1 MTILLW
7 YTFWIAIFTFNL
19 LIYILVIY
27 IHDEH
32 TELYKEL
39 GEPSAFH
46 FLVNSASSSQKVFTV
61 FIFKCQYRS
70 KLKAFHG
77 LFKLSQWIL
86 SMLITAIASALLLVV
101 SYA

>member
-46 FLVNSASSSQKVFTV
+46 FLVNSASSS
-61 FIFKCQYRS
+61 
-70 KLKAFHG
+70 
-77 LFKLSQWIL
+77 
-86 SMLITAIASALLLVV
+86 
-101 SYA
+101 